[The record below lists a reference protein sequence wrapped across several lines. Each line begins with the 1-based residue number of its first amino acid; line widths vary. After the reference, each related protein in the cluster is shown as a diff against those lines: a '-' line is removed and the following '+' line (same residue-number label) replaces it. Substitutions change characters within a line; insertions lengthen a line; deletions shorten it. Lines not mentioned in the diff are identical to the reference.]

1 MSILSHLVDYK
12 LYEIKDKV
20 NPVLRVQYI
29 VGAQ

>member
-1 MSILSHLVDYK
+1 MSILSHLLNYK
-12 LYEIKDKV
+12 LHEIKDEV